1 MASLTP
7 AIGRACFGAGP
18 LTAAIVR
25 ASLRAGTL
33 TPAIG
38 RASLRASTLTPAIG
52 LASLG
57 AGPLTPAQGAALSR
71 ACGHSCRITGTAA
84 LCLHGAELA
93 AIYRTVK
100 SPW

>member
-1 MASLTP
+1 MAFLNP

-25 ASLRAGTL
+25 ASL
-33 TPAIG
+33 
-38 RASLRASTLTPAIG
+38 
-52 LASLG
+52 G
-57 AGPLTPAQGAALSR
+57 AGPLTPAQGPALSR